1 MCFCKRYQSTCIQSI
16 SYTLVN
22 PAVMQLSASS
32 DVCVCGGGGGGGEF
46 KDSHNPIMKQTKYS
60 ELQMSSTTEE
70 QI

>member
-32 DVCVCGGGGGGGEF
+32 DVCVCVGGGGGGGGGVQGQPQPNYEA
-46 KDSHNPIMKQTKYS
+46 N
-60 ELQMSSTTEE
+60 
-70 QI
+70 